1 MRLTADRAKLVIMHL
16 RLRELLDVDEL
27 GLGLVV
33 GGGGGGG
40 DGAEGEAGD
49 EGERDVD
56 TDTDTDTD
64 TDIDTDSG
72 LLDRAVTAVP
82 TIDLADPGRFLS
94 GGELVLTG
102 LAWWHEDGDADGYVR
117 VLVGAGVAALAAG
130 EVEHGRVPDDLVRAC
145 RRYGLPLFAVRPE
158 TSFATITE
166 YVLRRL
172 RRLRGQ
178 DFDGL
183 AALVERHRQLLADE
197 DAPGSG
203 LELLRHGL
211 GVDLRVLS
219 ATGRQIAGVQPPLRG
234 RTAAALAARYL
245 AARRAREEA
254 PYRFTV
260 GNGHYLLSPVRFA
273 TDASP
278 ASELGDW
285 LLVTAADPAPGP
297 RPAPAPEPTADTT
310 PRPKADTAQAPRP
323 TADTSPEP
331 TPATAPGP
339 TRGAATAQ
347 RPTADAELLRRAVE
361 LVTDARAAHERSK
374 AALHDLA
381 VRLLDLMRRRIP
393 PEEIP
398 VRLRSTAQGV
408 VSQVDTWP
416 RCQFVVAEGTWHEG
430 RPIPAEALRV
440 LLEEALLQPNGPVV
454 VTPQDIASAT
464 ESDQAVLLALV
475 PTDSLDLPAL
485 QRRLATALSR
495 WLGPTDSV
503 SIGAGT
509 PVAEPGNAQRTLDEA
524 RTALRVAQDGPERV
538 TVHGPDDLTEHV
550 LSLLPL
556 IPPATRQAFASRL
569 LTPLREH
576 DRRHRTDLLT
586 TLETFLAC
594 DASWT
599 TCAARLHL
607 HVNSLRH
614 RITRI
619 EEITGRDLTRL
630 ETKLD
635 FLAALKSF

>member
-1 MRLTADRAKLVIMHL
+1 MHL

-27 GLGLVV
+27 GLCLVV
-33 GGGGGGG
+33 GAGGVERAGEG
-40 DGAEGEAGD
+40 DGDTG
-49 EGERDVD
+49 DVD
-56 TDTDTDTD
+56 TSTSTGTGTDTASGTGNGTD
-64 TDIDTDSG
+64 TGSG
-72 LLDRAVTAVP
+72 PLDRGVTAVP

-102 LAWWHEDGDADGYVR
+102 LAWWHGDGDADEYVR

-130 EVEHGRVPDDLVRAC
+130 EVEHGGVPDDLVRAC

-211 GVDLRVLS
+211 GLDLRVLS
-219 ATGRQIAGVQPPLRG
+219 PTGRQIAGVQPPLRR

-245 AARRAREEA
+245 AARRARQEA

-260 GNGHYLLSPVRFA
+260 GKGRYLLSPVRSSA
-273 TDASP
+273 AGSP

-285 LLVTAADPAPGP
+285 LLVTTAAPAPGP
-297 RPAPAPEPTADTT
+297 PPAT
-310 PRPKADTAQAPRP
+310 APRP
-323 TADTSPEP
+323 TS
-331 TPATAPGP
+331 ATAPGP
-339 TRGAATAQ
+339 TPDPAP
-347 RPTADAELLRRAVE
+347 RPTPTTTHGPTPTPTPQPTPNTELLLRAVE

-440 LLEEALLQPNGPVV
+440 LLEEALLQPNGPVQ
-454 VTPQDIASAT
+454 VTPQDIASTT
-464 ESDQAVLLALV
+464 EADQAVLLALV

-569 LTPLREH
+569 LTPLRDH

-635 FLAALKSF
+635 FLAALKSL